1 MSTASAPA
9 KIATDIALSLVFFTR
24 LPLPVFDFGDRKLA
38 DAIWAAP
45 IAGVVVAVIG
55 AGVFTLAMSLGV
67 DPGPAAALALAAMIV
82 STGSLHEDGFSD
94 VADGFGG
101 GRTPERKLEIMHDS
115 RIGAYGAC
123 ALGLSILIRWSALA
137 EFSSGWSALLALIA
151 AQAASRGLLGAF
163 LHWLPPANAE
173 SLSARVGT
181 VSQGTAQAGVIL
193 GAVTLLTLGLGGAIA
208 AAILLA
214 LIFHGLRKLC
224 LNQIGGHTGDA
235 AGALQQLGEIAVL
248 LVASAALT

>member
-1 MSTASAPA
+1 MSTTSG
-9 KIATDIALSLVFFTR
+9 KISTDIALSLVFFTR
-24 LPLPVFDFGDRKLA
+24 LPLPALDFGERKLA

-45 IAGVVVAVIG
+45 IAGVVVAALG
-55 AGVFTLAMSLGV
+55 AAVFTLATSLGV
-67 DPGPAAALALAAMIV
+67 ASGPAAALALAAMML

-115 RIGAYGAC
+115 RIGAYGAS

-137 EFSSGWSALLALIA
+137 EFSTGWSALLALVA
-151 AQAASRGLLGAF
+151 AHAASRGLLGAF
-163 LHWLPPANAE
+163 LHWLPPATAE
-173 SLSARVGT
+173 GLSSRVGA
-181 VSQGTAQAGVIL
+181 VSLGTAQAGIVL
-193 GAVTLLTLGLGGAIA
+193 GAIALLVLGFGGAIA

-214 LIFHGLRKLC
+214 LIFFCFRKLC

-235 AGALQQLGEIAVL
+235 AGALQQFCEIAVL
-248 LVASAALT
+248 IAASVTLT

>member
-1 MSTASAPA
+1 MSTNSAPA

-24 LPLPVFDFGDRKLA
+24 LPLPVLDFGDRKVA

-45 IAGVVVAVIG
+45 IAGVVVAVLG
-55 AGVFTLAMSLGV
+55 AAAFTLATSLGV
-67 DPGPAAALALAAMIV
+67 APGPAAALALAAMMLT
-82 STGSLHEDGFSD
+82 TGSLHEDGFSD

-137 EFSSGWSALLALIA
+137 EFSSGWSVLLALIA
-151 AQAASRGLLGAF
+151 AHAASRGLLGAF
-163 LHWLPPANAE
+163 LHWLPPATTE
-173 SLSARVGT
+173 GLSSRVGA
-181 VSQGTAQAGVIL
+181 VSQSTAQVGIVL
-193 GAVTLLTLGLGGAIA
+193 GAVWLLLLGLGGAIA

-214 LIFHGLRKLC
+214 LIFHGFRKLC
-224 LNQIGGHTGDA
+224 LRQIGGHTGDA
-235 AGALQQLGEIAVL
+235 AGALQQLCEVAVL
-248 LVASAALT
+248 IVASVALT

>member
-1 MSTASAPA
+1 MRTASG
-9 KIATDIALSLVFFTR
+9 KLATDIALSLVFFTR
-24 LPLPVFDFGDRKLA
+24 LPLPVLDFGDRKLA

-45 IAGVVVAVIG
+45 IVGAVVAVIG
-55 AGVFTLAMSLGV
+55 AAVFTLATGLGV
-67 DPGPAAALALAAMIV
+67 ASGPSAALALAAMML

-115 RIGAYGAC
+115 RIGAYGAS

-151 AQAASRGLLGAF
+151 AHAASRGLLGAF
-163 LHWLPPANAE
+163 LHWLPPATAE
-173 SLSARVGT
+173 GLSTRVGT
-181 VSQGTAQAGVIL
+181 VSLSTAQAGVAL
-193 GAVTLLTLGLGGAIA
+193 SAVALLVLGLSGAVA

-214 LIFHGLRKLC
+214 LIFHAFRKLC
-224 LNQIGGHTGDA
+224 LRQIGGHTGDA
-235 AGALQQLGEIAVL
+235 AGALQQLCEIAVL
-248 LVASAALT
+248 IVASVALT